1 MKKSFILTVLVLI
14 VAAGMISAQSLSEK
28 YFNNWPAGQSPT
40 EIGKRVAER
49 FIESPHFNYG
59 FTGSPKFI
67 YYPEVCTWY
76 GALRFAEAS
85 GDKEIRDRL
94 IERFEPLFGSEKN
107 LIPIPNHVDNT
118 VFGAVPFELYIQT
131 KEQKYL
137 DLGKILADAQWII
150 PDSVKNNPDAVRF
163 AENGLTWQTRLWI
176 DDMFM
181 ITAVQSQAFRAT
193 GDRKYID
200 RAAKEMVVYLD
211 SLQQPNGLFYHAPDV
226 PYFWGRG
233 DGWMAAGISILLREL
248 PDDHPDK
255 ARILEG
261 YKKMMAT
268 LLKYQDENGMWHQLI
283 DKPDISWPETSCTGM
298 FTFAFINGVKSG
310 LLDAETY
317 GPAARKGWLGLVKY
331 IDENADVREVCEGT
345 NKKNDLQYYLDR
357 KRRVGDMH
365 GQAPVLWCAAAIL
378 R

>member
-1 MKKSFILTVLVLI
+1 MKKSFILTLLI
-14 VAAGMISAQSLSEK
+14 IALAAGINSAQSVSEK
-28 YFNNWPAGQSPT
+28 YFDNWPAGQSPV
-40 EIGKRVAER
+40 EIGKRVSDR

-59 FTGSPKFI
+59 FTGFPKFI
-67 YYPEVCTWY
+67 YYPEVCAWY

-85 GDKEIRDRL
+85 GDKEIRDQL
-94 IERFEPLFGSEKN
+94 IARFEPLFGSEKN

-137 DLGKILADAQWII
+137 DLGRILADAQWII

-163 AENGLTWQTRLWI
+163 AEKGLTWQTRLWI

-181 ITAVQSQAFRAT
+181 ITAVQSQAYRAT

-248 PDDHPDK
+248 PADHPDK
-255 ARILEG
+255 ERILEG

-283 DKPDISWPETSCTGM
+283 DKPDISWSETSCTGM